1 MADEM
6 SDEMADEIADEMA
19 DEIADEMK
27 IEFVHAATYGDIDRV
42 RELLD
47 MGVKPN
53 IKIRFNSYTA
63 LILASIGGYTDV
75 VTLLFSRDTD
85 PNIQNRDGYTALMY
99 SSMYGY
105 IDIVRLLLDRD
116 ANPYISN
123 NSGEIALDFAEM
135 RGYNEIIDVFKR
147 HAAKITLRKYL
158 RRKITRRIKTLRA
171 RQRSALSRFSI
182 ADDLTE
188 KISNY
193 LDSISYNPDIIRR
206 IKQEGQG
213 QEEEINI
220 YY

>member
-1 MADEM
+1 M
-6 SDEMADEIADEMA
+6 S

-27 IEFVHAATYGDIDRV
+27 IEFIQAATYGDIDRV

-63 LILASIGGYTDV
+63 LILASIGGYIDIV
-75 VTLLFSRDTD
+75 RLLLSRDTD
-85 PNIQNRDGYTALMY
+85 PNIQNSDGYTALMY

-105 IDIVRLLLDRD
+105 IDIVRLLLDRS

-123 NSGEIALDFAEM
+123 NSGEIALDFAEI
-135 RGYNEIIDVFKR
+135 RGYNEITDVFKR
-147 HAAKITLRKYL
+147 HAAKITLRKHL
-158 RRKITRRIKTLRA
+158 RRKRTRRIKTLRA

-193 LDSISYNPDIIRR
+193 LDSISYNPDIISR
-206 IKQEGQG
+206 IIQEGQG
-213 QEEEINI
+213 QGQEED
-220 YY
+220 

>member
-1 MADEM
+1 M
-6 SDEMADEIADEMA
+6 SN
-19 DEIADEMK
+19 EIADEMK
-27 IEFVHAATYGDIDRV
+27 IEFIQAATYGDIDRV

-63 LILASIGGYTDV
+63 LILASIGGYTDIV
-75 VTLLFSRDTD
+75 RLLLSRDTD

-105 IDIVRLLLDRD
+105 IDIVRLLLDRG
-116 ANPYISN
+116 ASPYIRN
-123 NSGEIALDFAEM
+123 NNGEIALDFAEI
-135 RGYNEIIDVFKR
+135 RGYNEITDVFKR
-147 HAAKITLRKYL
+147 HAAKITLRKHL
-158 RRKITRRIKTLRA
+158 RRKRTRRIKTLRA

-193 LDSISYNPDIIRR
+193 LDSISYNPDIISR
-206 IKQEGQG
+206 IIQEGQG
-213 QEEEINI
+213 QEED
-220 YY
+220 

>member
-1 MADEM
+1 M
-6 SDEMADEIADEMA
+6 S

-105 IDIVRLLLDRD
+105 IDIVRLLLDRG
-116 ANPYISN
+116 AYPNIQNEYKN
-123 NSGEIALDFAEM
+123 TALLYA
-135 RGYNEIIDVFKR
+135 
-147 HAAKITLRKYL
+147 
-158 RRKITRRIKTLRA
+158 
-171 RQRSALSRFSI
+171 
-182 ADDLTE
+182 
-188 KISNY
+188 
-193 LDSISYNPDIIRR
+193 
-206 IKQEGQG
+206 
-213 QEEEINI
+213 
-220 YY
+220 

>member
-1 MADEM
+1 M
-6 SDEMADEIADEMA
+6 SDGMT
-19 DEIADEMK
+19 DEMK

-63 LILASIGGYTDV
+63 LILASIGGYTDIV
-75 VTLLFSRDTD
+75 RLLLARNTD
-85 PNIQNRDGYTALMY
+85 SNIQNRDGYTALMY

-105 IDIVRLLLDRD
+105 IDIVRLLLDRG

-147 HAAKITLRKYL
+147 HAAKITLRKHL

-171 RQRSALSRFSI
+171 RQKLALSRFSI

-206 IKQEGQG
+206 IRQEGQG
-213 QEEEINI
+213 QEED
-220 YY
+220 

>member
-1 MADEM
+1 MEDE
-6 SDEMADEIADEMA
+6 
-19 DEIADEMK
+19 
-27 IEFVHAATYGDIDRV
+27 FLYAAESGDIDKV
-42 RELLD
+42 RQLLD
-47 MGVKPN
+47 SG
-53 IKIRFNSYTA
+53 I
-63 LILASIGGYTDV
+63 
-75 VTLLFSRDTD
+75 D
-85 PNIQNRDGYTALMY
+85 PNIQDEAKDTALMY

>member
-1 MADEM
+1 M
-6 SDEMADEIADEMA
+6 S

-27 IEFVHAATYGDIDRV
+27 IEFIQAATYGDIDRV

-63 LILASIGGYTDV
+63 LILASIGGYTDIV
-75 VTLLFSRDTD
+75 RLLLARDID

-105 IDIVRLLLDRD
+105 IDIVRLLLDRG
-116 ANPYISN
+116 ANPYIRN

-147 HAAKITLRKYL
+147 HAAKITLRKHL
-158 RRKITRRIKTLRA
+158 KIKRTRRIKTLRA

-206 IKQEGQG
+206 IRQEGQG
-213 QEEEINI
+213 QEKD
-220 YY
+220 